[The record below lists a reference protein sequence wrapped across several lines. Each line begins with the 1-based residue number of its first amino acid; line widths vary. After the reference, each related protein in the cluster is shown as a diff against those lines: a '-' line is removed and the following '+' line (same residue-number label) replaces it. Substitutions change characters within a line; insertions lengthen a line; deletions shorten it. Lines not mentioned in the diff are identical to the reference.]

1 MNLIKLPREI
11 EKEKFAEFLEQ
22 VKRDFPTR
30 EYPELVISYQEMD
43 NKVIVLGLGEG
54 SECAEQTVQAYQE
67 NPELKTRRSKS
78 RILRAPKTKF
88 LLR

>member
-1 MNLIKLPREI
+1 MELPKEI
-11 EKEKFAEFLEQ
+11 ERERFDEFLEQ
-22 VKRDFPTR
+22 IKRDFTAD

-67 NPELKTRRSKS
+67 NPGLKSRRSKS